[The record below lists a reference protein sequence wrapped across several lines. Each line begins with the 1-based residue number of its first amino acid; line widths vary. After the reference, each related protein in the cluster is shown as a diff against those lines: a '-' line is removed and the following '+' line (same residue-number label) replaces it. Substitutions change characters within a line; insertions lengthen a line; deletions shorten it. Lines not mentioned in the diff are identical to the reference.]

1 MHAFH
6 KKKNY
11 VKQTTAEFLTGER
24 DIDAEWDAY
33 LAELERIGYQTVLD
47 VYQTAYDRVNGK

>member
-33 LAELERIGYQTVLD
+33 LAELKKMGIDTVVETL
-47 VYQTAYDRVNGK
+47 QGAYDRLYK